1 MAEHEEAA
9 PPPLRRVEDL
19 VNTRSVEDGADQ
31 LADPAAVAAWLVARG
46 LVPEGIDVSEE
57 EAALVRQAREGLRAL
72 IAANNAGPGDDGE
85 SSAEDRGDGPVE
97 GVDPGALD
105 TLAALAPGLALVLD
119 VGATPPRLAPR
130 EPGTVAGAMAAL
142 LGDVAA
148 AVADG
153 SWARLKACREP
164 TCRWAYYDHS
174 RNRSRAWCSM
184 AVCGNRNKARA
195 FRRRGR

>member
-1 MAEHEEAA
+1 
-9 PPPLRRVEDL
+9 VEDL

-31 LADPAAVAAWLVARG
+31 LADPAAVAAWLLARG
-46 LVPEGIDVSEE
+46 LVAEGVEVSEA

-72 IAANNAGPGDDGE
+72 IAANNAGPGDGDDDSPVDG
-85 SSAEDRGDGPVE
+85 VE
-97 GVDPGALD
+97 PGALA

-142 LGDVAA
+142 LADVAA

-153 SWARLKACREP
+153 TWARMKACREP

-184 AVCGNRNKARA
+184 AVCGNRAKARA